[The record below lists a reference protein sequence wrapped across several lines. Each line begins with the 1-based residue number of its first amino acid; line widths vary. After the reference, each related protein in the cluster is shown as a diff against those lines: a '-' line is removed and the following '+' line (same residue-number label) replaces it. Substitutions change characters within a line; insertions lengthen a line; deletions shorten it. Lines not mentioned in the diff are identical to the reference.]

1 MASNLVTNPLWS
13 DFPVERS
20 RALTAAQATPGAIV
34 TTFRREFSLHKPYG
48 SASGATCAASLC
60 SLGAQQ
66 AVVIEH
72 HEPQQSE
79 RERDGPQQ
87 A

>member
-1 MASNLVTNPLWS
+1 MEKRIFELANRGAERPQIQSVRITFMQYASFFN
-13 DFPVERS
+13 
-20 RALTAAQATPGAIV
+20 
-34 TTFRREFSLHKPYG
+34 LHKPYG
-48 SASGATCAASLC
+48 SVSGATCAASLC

-72 HEPQQSE
+72 HELQQSE